1 MAPDGAALRALWL
14 QTTEIRMTENVRDSG
29 LRFEIWFRRRHKSQ
43 DTYVLQASSAEV
55 KAAWTAAI
63 RKILWRQALQNRG
76 GQEGHGAS
84 SVLRGLAQGRQPI

>member
-63 RKILWRQALQNRG
+63 RKILWWQALQNRG
-76 GQEGHGAS
+76 GQEGRGAS
-84 SVLRGLAQGRQPI
+84 SVLRGLAQGQGV